1 MKHVRDGL
9 SLKNIRDRLRRSMQS
24 IFESKSLTKEQISQ
38 YIKTK
43 NEINKSLKDKK
54 IKYVRNDI
62 AEKVIK
68 NCRCVKK
75 KVMIMQIDKTKK
87 IKDKILENY

>member
-1 MKHVRDGL
+1 MKDVQDGL
-9 SLKNIRDRLRRSMQS
+9 SLKNIRDRLGRSMQG
-24 IFESKSLTKEQISQ
+24 IFESKSPTKEQISQ

-68 NCRCVKK
+68 NCR
-75 KVMIMQIDKTKK
+75 
-87 IKDKILENY
+87 